1 MFLIRE
7 HLPGGGK
14 MKRNAVAVAVGAL
27 FIAPAAQAQI
37 VMGNDTIG
45 TVQFYGKL
53 YPQFIRASSSG
64 ATETGASVSTL
75 ASPTTGLCGTT
86 APTGAC
92 NGTTAGS
99 RLAVDSQNSYLGFR
113 GERKFGNTGLKA
125 IWQIEQSVELD
136 TGTGT
141 LSNRN
146 SFLGL
151 AGGFGTVKL
160 GNMDTIYKE
169 YGQVEEMFGLTSGNF
184 ISPSNVLSQ
193 IGIGNSSTSRFHERA
208 KNSIQYQTPE
218 FSGFQAGL
226 QYSPDETKNDV
237 GYTLNKELWS
247 MGVKWESGPLYLSAQ
262 YERHKDFFGGSF
274 NVSSS
279 LANLVTDANG
289 NKVPAPDAHSKDTA
303 MRFSAAYKFGNHRV
317 AGDIARLTYEESGQA
332 AGNKFVSYEHTN
344 WAISFESSWGGP
356 WRTAIEYVSGGEGT
370 CKLTILA
377 CSTTGLKGALFGGG
391 VAYDLDKQ
399 TFLYVLAAQLK
410 NDPSAIYSNWAGTA
424 TPTRPARGA
433 DITQV
438 ALGMAYRF

>member
-7 HLPGGGK
+7 RLLGGGK
-14 MKRNAVAVAVGAL
+14 MKRTAVAVAVGAL
-27 FIAPAAQAQI
+27 SIPPAAQAQI
-37 VMGNDTIG
+37 VFGNDTIG

-53 YPQFIRASSSG
+53 YPEFIRATSSG

-75 ASPTTGLCGTT
+75 ASSPT
-86 APTGAC
+86 
-92 NGTTAGS
+92 GTTAGS

-113 GERKFGNTGLKA
+113 GERKFGNTGLKG

-136 TGTGT
+136 TGTGVF
-141 LSNRN
+141 SNRN

-169 YGQVEEMFGLTSGNF
+169 YGQVEEIFGLTSGNF

-193 IGIGNSSTSRFHERA
+193 IGVGNSSTASFHLRA
-208 KNSIQYQTPE
+208 PNSIQYQTPE
-218 FSGFQAGL
+218 FQGFQAGL
-226 QYSPDETKNDV
+226 QYSPDETKSDV
-237 GYTLNKELWS
+237 GNTLNKELWS

-274 NVSSS
+274 NVGAS
-279 LANLVTDANG
+279 ANLVTDPITNV
-289 NKVPAPDAHSKDTA
+289 KSLAPGAHSKDTG
-303 MRFSAAYKFGNHRV
+303 MRFSAAYRFGNHRV
-317 AGDIARLTYEESGQA
+317 AGDIARLKYEESGQVA
-332 AGNKFVSYEHTN
+332 APSRFVSYEHTN

-370 CKLTILA
+370 CKVTIGD
-377 CSTTGLKGALFGGG
+377 CSTTGLKGALIGGG

-410 NDPSAIYSNWAGTA
+410 NDPSAIYTNWAGTA
-424 TPTRPARGA
+424 TPTKPGRGA
-433 DITQV
+433 DITQF
-438 ALGMAYRF
+438 ALGMAYKF

>member
-1 MFLIRE
+1 
-7 HLPGGGK
+7 
-14 MKRNAVAVAVGAL
+14 MKRKAVAVAVGAL

-37 VMGNDTIG
+37 VFGNDTIG

-53 YPQFIRASSSG
+53 YPEVIYAKSSS
-64 ATETGASVSTL
+64 ATQPGESVSTL
-75 ASPTTGLCGTT
+75 AATGGVLGGT
-86 APTGAC
+86 PPIL
-92 NGTTAGS
+92 TAGS
-99 RLAVDSQNSYLGFR
+99 RNAVDSQNSYLGFR
-113 GERKFGNTGLKA
+113 GERKFGNTGLKG

-141 LSNRN
+141 FSNRN

-169 YGQVEEMFGLTSGNF
+169 YGQVEEIFGLTSGNF

-193 IGIGNSSTSRFHERA
+193 IGIGNSSTARFHERA

-218 FSGFQAGL
+218 FQGFQAGL
-226 QYSPDETKNDV
+226 QYSPDETKSDV
-237 GYTLNKELWS
+237 GNELNKDLWS

-262 YERHKDFFGGSF
+262 YERHKDFFGGSS
-274 NVSSS
+274 NVSSDLS
-279 LANLVTDANG
+279 NIGAAG
-289 NKVPAPDAHSKDTA
+289 AHSKDTG

-317 AGDIARLTYEESGQA
+317 AGDVARLKYEESGQA
-332 AGNKFVSYEHTN
+332 AGTKFVSYEHTN

-356 WRTAIEYVSGGEGT
+356 WRTAIEWVRGSQGT
-370 CKLTILA
+370 CSVTIGD
-377 CSTTGLKGALFGGG
+377 CSTAGLKSDLYGVG

-399 TFLYVLAAQLK
+399 TFIYVLAAQLT
-410 NDPSAIYSNWAGTA
+410 NGPSAIYSNWNNSK
-424 TPTRPARGA
+424 PARGA

-438 ALGMAYRF
+438 AVGMAYRF

>member
-1 MFLIRE
+1 
-7 HLPGGGK
+7 

-37 VMGNDTIG
+37 VLGNDTIG

-53 YPQFIRASSSG
+53 YPQVIRATSSG
-64 ATETGASVSTL
+64 ATGTGDSVSTL

-86 APTGAC
+86 APAGAC

-99 RLAVDSQNSYLGFR
+99 RIAVDSQNSYLGFR
-113 GERKFGNTGLKA
+113 GERKFGNTGLKGN
-125 IWQIEQSVELD
+125 WQIEQSIELD
-136 TGTGT
+136 GAVAGVF
-141 LSNRN
+141 SNRN
-146 SFLGL
+146 TFLGL
-151 AGGFGTVKL
+151 TGGFGTVKL

-193 IGIGNSSTSRFHERA
+193 IGIGNSGTARFHERA

-218 FSGFQAGL
+218 FQGFQAGL

-237 GYTLNKELWS
+237 PSTGLNKELWS

-262 YERHKDFFGGSF
+262 YERHKDFFGGSN

-279 LANLVTDANG
+279 VSNIVAG
-289 NKVPAPDAHSKDTA
+289 APTPGAHSKDTG

-317 AGDIARLTYEESGQA
+317 AGDIARLKYEESGQA

-370 CKLTILA
+370 CKLTIGG
-377 CSTTGLKGALFGGG
+377 CSTTGLKGALIGGG

-399 TFLYVLAAQLK
+399 TFLYALAAQLK
-410 NDPSAIYSNWAGTA
+410 NDPSAIYSNWAA
-424 TPTRPARGA
+424 SKPARGA
-433 DITQV
+433 DITQI

>member
-1 MFLIRE
+1 MYSIRE

-14 MKRNAVAVAVGAL
+14 MKRNAVDVPVGPL

-37 VMGNDTIG
+37 VFGNDPIG

-53 YPQFIRASSSG
+53 YPEFIRAKSSG

-75 ASPTTGLCGTT
+75 ASSPT
-86 APTGAC
+86 
-92 NGTTAGS
+92 GTTAGS

-113 GERKFGNTGLKA
+113 GERKFGNTGLKG
-125 IWQIEQSVELD
+125 IWQIEESVELD
-136 TGTGT
+136 TGTGVF
-141 LSNRN
+141 SNRN

-169 YGQVEEMFGLTSGNF
+169 YGQVEEIFGLTSGNF

-193 IGIGNSSTSRFHERA
+193 IGIGNSSTARFHERA

-218 FSGFQAGL
+218 FQGFQAGL

-237 GYTLNKELWS
+237 GNTLNKELWS

-262 YERHKDFFGGSF
+262 YERHKDFFGGS
-274 NVSSS
+274 NNISSS
-279 LANLVTDANG
+279 LSNIGAA
-289 NKVPAPDAHSKDTA
+289 DAHSKDTG
-303 MRFSAAYKFGNHRV
+303 MRFSAAYRFGNHRV
-317 AGDIARLTYEESGQA
+317 AGDIARLKYEESGQA

-356 WRTAIEYVSGGEGT
+356 WRTAIEYVRGGEGT
-370 CKLTILA
+370 CSVTIGD
-377 CSTTGLKGALFGGG
+377 CGTTGLKGDLFGGG

-410 NDPSAIYSNWAGTA
+410 NDPSAIYSNWAGTS

>member
-1 MFLIRE
+1 
-7 HLPGGGK
+7 

-37 VMGNDTIG
+37 VFGNDTIG

-53 YPQFIRASSSG
+53 YPQVIRATSSD
-64 ATETGASVSTL
+64 ATQPGASVSTL
-75 ASPTTGLCGTT
+75 AATSGVLGGT
-86 APTGAC
+86 PPIG
-92 NGTTAGS
+92 TAGP
-99 RLAVDSQNSYLGFR
+99 RTAVDSQNSYLGFR
-113 GERKFGNTGLKA
+113 GERKFGNTGLKG
-125 IWQIEQSVELD
+125 IWQIEQSIELD
-136 TGTGT
+136 TGVSSTGST
-141 LSNRN
+141 FSNRN

-169 YGQVEEMFGLTSGNF
+169 YGQVEEIFGLTSGNF

-193 IGIGNSSTSRFHERA
+193 IGIGNSSTARFHERA

-218 FSGFQAGL
+218 FRGFQAGL

-237 GYTLNKELWS
+237 GNTLNKELWS

-262 YERHKDFFGGSF
+262 YERHKDFFGGS
-274 NVSSS
+274 NNISSS
-279 LANLVTDANG
+279 LSNASTT
-289 NKVPAPDAHSKDTA
+289 DAHSKDTG
-303 MRFSAAYKFGNHRV
+303 MRFSAAYRLGNHRV
-317 AGDIARLTYEESGQA
+317 AGDIAKLKYEESGQA

-356 WRTAIEYVSGGEGT
+356 WRTAIEYVRGGEGT
-370 CKLTILA
+370 CKLTIGD

-410 NDPSAIYSNWAGTA
+410 NDPSAIYSNWAA
-424 TPTRPARGA
+424 SKPARGA

>member
-1 MFLIRE
+1 
-7 HLPGGGK
+7 

-53 YPQFIRASSSG
+53 YPQVIYAKSSSPTQPG
-64 ATETGASVSTL
+64 ESVSTL
-75 ASPTTGLCGTT
+75 AATSGVLGGT
-86 APTGAC
+86 PPIL
-92 NGTTAGS
+92 TAGS
-99 RLAVDSQNSYLGFR
+99 RIAVDSQNSYLGFR
-113 GERKFGNTGLKA
+113 GERKFGNTGLKG
-125 IWQIEQSVELD
+125 IWQIEQSIELD
-136 TGTGT
+136 GAVAGVF
-141 LSNRN
+141 SNRN

-184 ISPSNVLSQ
+184 ISPSNVLSH
-193 IGIGNSSTSRFHERA
+193 IGIGNNRAARFHERA
-208 KNSIQYQTPE
+208 PNSIQYQTPE
-218 FSGFQAGL
+218 FQGFQVGL

-237 GYTLNKELWS
+237 GNTLNKELWS

-262 YERHKDFFGGSF
+262 YERHKDFFGGS
-274 NVSSS
+274 NNISSS
-279 LANLVTDANG
+279 LSNIGTA
-289 NKVPAPDAHSKDTA
+289 DAHSKDTG

-317 AGDIARLTYEESGQA
+317 AGDIARLKYEESGQVA
-332 AGNKFVSYEHTN
+332 APSKFVSYEHTN

-370 CKLTILA
+370 CKLTIGD
-377 CSTTGLKGALFGGG
+377 CSTTGLKGTLLGGG

-399 TFLYVLAAQLK
+399 TFLYALAAQLK
-410 NDPSAIYSNWAGTA
+410 NDPSAIYSNWAA
-424 TPTRPARGA
+424 SKPARGA
-433 DITQV
+433 DITQI

>member
-1 MFLIRE
+1 
-7 HLPGGGK
+7 

-37 VMGNDTIG
+37 VFGNDTIG

-53 YPQFIRASSSG
+53 YPQVIYAKSSSPTQPG
-64 ATETGASVSTL
+64 ESVSTL
-75 ASPTTGLCGTT
+75 AATSGVLGGT
-86 APTGAC
+86 PPIL
-92 NGTTAGS
+92 TAGS
-99 RLAVDSQNSYLGFR
+99 RIAVDSQNSYLGFR
-113 GERKFGNTGLKA
+113 GERKFGNTGLKG
-125 IWQIEQSVELD
+125 IWQIEQSIELD
-136 TGTGT
+136 GAVAGVF
-141 LSNRN
+141 SNRN
-146 SFLGL
+146 TFLGL
-151 AGGFGTVKL
+151 TGGFGTVKL

-169 YGQVEEMFGLTSGNF
+169 YGQVEEIFGLTSGNF

-193 IGIGNSSTSRFHERA
+193 IGIGNSSTARFHERA

-218 FSGFQAGL
+218 FQGFQAGL

-237 GYTLNKELWS
+237 PSTGLNKELWS

-262 YERHKDFFGGSF
+262 YERHKDFFGGS
-274 NVSSS
+274 NNISGLLS
-279 LANLVTDANG
+279 NIGTTDAR
-289 NKVPAPDAHSKDTA
+289 SKDTA
-303 MRFSAAYKFGNHRV
+303 MRFSAAYRFGNHRV
-317 AGDIARLTYEESGQA
+317 AGDIARLKYEESGQA

-399 TFLYVLAAQLK
+399 TFLYALAAQLK
-410 NDPSAIYSNWAGTA
+410 NDPSAIYSNWAA
-424 TPTRPARGA
+424 SKPARGA
-433 DITQV
+433 DITQI

>member
-1 MFLIRE
+1 
-7 HLPGGGK
+7 

-37 VMGNDTIG
+37 VFGNDTIG

-53 YPQFIRASSSG
+53 YPEVIYAKSSSPTQPG
-64 ATETGASVSTL
+64 DSVSTL
-75 ASPTTGLCGTT
+75 AATSGVLGGT
-86 APTGAC
+86 PPIL
-92 NGTTAGS
+92 TAGS
-99 RLAVDSQNSYLGFR
+99 RTAVDSQNSYLGFR
-113 GERKFGNTGLKA
+113 GERKFGNTGLKG
-125 IWQIEQSVELD
+125 IWQIEQSIELD
-136 TGTGT
+136 GVVGGVF
-141 LSNRN
+141 SNRN
-146 SFLGL
+146 TFLGL

-169 YGQVEEMFGLTSGNF
+169 YGQVEEIFGLTSGNF

-193 IGIGNSSTSRFHERA
+193 IGIGNGSTARFHERA

-218 FSGFQAGL
+218 FQGFQAGL

-237 GYTLNKELWS
+237 GNTLNKELWS

-262 YERHKDFFGGSF
+262 YERHKDFFGGSN

-279 LANLVTDANG
+279 LSNIGAA
-289 NKVPAPDAHSKDTA
+289 DAHSKDTG

-317 AGDIARLTYEESGQA
+317 AGDIARLKYEESGQIA
-332 AGNKFVSYEHTN
+332 APSKFVSYEHTN

-370 CKLTILA
+370 CKVTIGD
-377 CSTTGLKGALFGGG
+377 CSTTGLKGALIGGG

-410 NDPSAIYSNWAGTA
+410 NGPSAIYSNWNNSK
-424 TPTRPARGA
+424 PARGA
-433 DITQV
+433 DITQLAV
-438 ALGMAYRF
+438 GMQYRF

>member
-1 MFLIRE
+1 
-7 HLPGGGK
+7 

-37 VMGNDTIG
+37 VFGNDTIG

-53 YPQFIRASSSG
+53 YPEVISAKSSG
-64 ATETGASVSTL
+64 ATGTGDSVSTL
-75 ASPTTGLCGTT
+75 AS
-86 APTGAC
+86 APT
-92 NGTTAGS
+92 GTTAGS

-113 GERKFGNTGLKA
+113 GERKFGNTGLKG

-136 TGTGT
+136 TGTGVF
-141 LSNRN
+141 SNRN

-169 YGQVEEMFGLTSGNF
+169 YGQVEEIFGLTSGNF

-193 IGIGNSSTSRFHERA
+193 IGIGNSSTARFHERA

-218 FSGFQAGL
+218 FQGFRAGL
-226 QYSPDETKNDV
+226 QYSPDETKSDV
-237 GYTLNKELWS
+237 GNTLNKELWS

-274 NVSSS
+274 NVGASS
-279 LANLVTDANG
+279 LANLVTDPVTSV
-289 NKVPAPDAHSKDTA
+289 KSPAPGAHSKDTG

-317 AGDIARLTYEESGQA
+317 AGDIARLKYEESGQA
-332 AGNKFVSYEHTN
+332 AGTKFVSYEHTN

-356 WRTAIEYVSGGEGT
+356 WRTAIEWVRGGEGT
-370 CKLTILA
+370 CKLTIGD
-377 CSTTGLKGALFGGG
+377 CSTTGLKGDLYGGG

-410 NDPSAIYSNWAGTA
+410 NGPSAIYSNWAA
-424 TPTRPARGA
+424 SKPARGA
-433 DITQV
+433 DITHV

>member
-1 MFLIRE
+1 
-7 HLPGGGK
+7 

-37 VMGNDTIG
+37 VFGNDTIG

-53 YPQFIRASSSG
+53 YPEVISAKSSG

-75 ASPTTGLCGTT
+75 ASSPT
-86 APTGAC
+86 
-92 NGTTAGS
+92 GTTAGS

-113 GERKFGNTGLKA
+113 GERKFGNTGLKG

-136 TGTGT
+136 TGTGVF
-141 LSNRN
+141 SNRN

-169 YGQVEEMFGLTSGNF
+169 YGQVEEIFGLTSGNF

-193 IGIGNSSTSRFHERA
+193 IGIGNSSTARFHERA

-218 FSGFQAGL
+218 FQGFRAGL
-226 QYSPDETKNDV
+226 QYSPDETKSDV
-237 GYTLNKELWS
+237 GNTLNKELWS

-262 YERHKDFFGGSF
+262 YERHKDFFGASNNIAVTSLKNNDAAG
-274 NVSSS
+274 
-279 LANLVTDANG
+279 LANG
-289 NKVPAPDAHSKDTA
+289 AHSKDTG

-317 AGDIARLTYEESGQA
+317 AGDIARLKYEESGQA
-332 AGNKFVSYEHTN
+332 AGTKFVSYEHTN

-356 WRTAIEYVSGGEGT
+356 WRTAIEYVRGGEGT
-370 CKLTILA
+370 CKVTIGD
-377 CSTTGLKGALFGGG
+377 CSTTGLKGTLIGGG

-410 NDPSAIYSNWAGTA
+410 NDPSAIYSNWKGGK
-424 TPTRPARGA
+424 PALGA

-438 ALGMAYRF
+438 AVGMQYRF

>member
-1 MFLIRE
+1 
-7 HLPGGGK
+7 

-37 VMGNDTIG
+37 VFGNDTIG

-53 YPQFIRASSSG
+53 YPEFIRATSSG

-75 ASPTTGLCGTT
+75 ASSPT
-86 APTGAC
+86 
-92 NGTTAGS
+92 GTTAGS

-113 GERKFGNTGLKA
+113 GERKFGNTGLKG
-125 IWQIEQSVELD
+125 IWQIEQSIELD
-136 TGTGT
+136 TGTGVF
-141 LSNRN
+141 SNRN

-169 YGQVEEMFGLTSGNF
+169 YGQVEEIFGLTSGNF

-193 IGIGNSSTSRFHERA
+193 IGVGNSSTASFHLRA
-208 KNSIQYQTPE
+208 PNSIQYQTPE
-218 FSGFQAGL
+218 FQGFQAGL
-226 QYSPDETKNDV
+226 QYSPDETKSDV
-237 GYTLNKELWS
+237 GNTLNKELWS

-262 YERHKDFFGGSF
+262 YERHKDFFGASNNIAVTSLKNNDAAG
-274 NVSSS
+274 
-279 LANLVTDANG
+279 LANG
-289 NKVPAPDAHSKDTA
+289 AHSKDTG

-317 AGDIARLTYEESGQA
+317 AGDIARLKYEESGQA
-332 AGNKFVSYEHTN
+332 AGTKFVSYEHTN

-356 WRTAIEYVSGGEGT
+356 WRTAIEYVRGGEGT
-370 CKLTILA
+370 CKVTIGD
-377 CSTTGLKGALFGGG
+377 CSTTGLKGTLIGGG

-410 NDPSAIYSNWAGTA
+410 NDPSAIYSNWKGGK
-424 TPTRPARGA
+424 PALGA

-438 ALGMAYRF
+438 AVGMQYRF

>member
-1 MFLIRE
+1 
-7 HLPGGGK
+7 

-27 FIAPAAQAQI
+27 FIAPAVQAQI

-53 YPQFIRASSSG
+53 YPQFIRATSSG

-86 APTGAC
+86 SATGSC

-141 LSNRN
+141 FSNRN

-218 FSGFQAGL
+218 FQGFQAGL

-237 GYTLNKELWS
+237 GNTLNKELWS

-262 YERHKDFFGGSF
+262 YERHKDFFGGSN

-279 LANLVTDANG
+279 LSNIGAA
-289 NKVPAPDAHSKDTA
+289 DAHSKDTG
-303 MRFSAAYKFGNHRV
+303 MRFSAAYRFGNHRV
-317 AGDIARLTYEESGQA
+317 AGDIARLKYEESGQA
-332 AGNKFVSYEHTN
+332 AGTKFVSYEHTN

-356 WRTAIEYVSGGEGT
+356 WRTAIEYVQGGEGT
-370 CKLTILA
+370 CRLTIGD
-377 CSTTGLKGALFGGG
+377 CSTTGLKGALIGGG

-399 TFLYVLAAQLK
+399 TFLYAIAAQLK
-410 NDPSAIYSNWAGTA
+410 NDPSAIYSNWNNGK
-424 TPTRPARGA
+424 PARGA
-433 DITQV
+433 DITQM

>member
-7 HLPGGGK
+7 RLLGGGK

-37 VMGNDTIG
+37 VFGNDTIG

-53 YPQFIRASSSG
+53 YPEVIRASSSG
-64 ATETGASVSTL
+64 ATGTGDSVSTL
-75 ASPTTGLCGTT
+75 ASPTTGLCGT
-86 APTGAC
+86 ASSAGAC
-92 NGTTAGS
+92 SGTTAGS
-99 RLAVDSQNSYLGFR
+99 RMAVDSQNSYLGFR
-113 GERKFGNTGLKA
+113 GERKFGNTGLKG

-136 TGTGT
+136 TGTGVF
-141 LSNRN
+141 SNRN

-169 YGQVEEMFGLTSGNF
+169 YGQVEEIFGLTSGNF

-193 IGIGNSSTSRFHERA
+193 IGVGNNSAARFHERA

-218 FSGFQAGL
+218 FQGFQAGL
-226 QYSPDETKNDV
+226 QYSPDETKSDV
-237 GYTLNKELWS
+237 GNTLNKELWS

-262 YERHKDFFGGSF
+262 YERHKDMFGGSS
-274 NVSSS
+274 NVPVTTLKNGTGSGTSSS
-279 LANLVTDANG
+279 PFVA
-289 NKVPAPDAHSKDTA
+289 APNAHSKDTGT
-303 MRFSAAYKFGNHRV
+303 RFSAAYKFGNHRV
-317 AGDIARLTYEESGQA
+317 AGDIARLKYEESGQVA
-332 AGNKFVSYEHTN
+332 APSKFVSYEHTN

-356 WRTAIEYVSGGEGT
+356 WRTAIEWVRGGEGT
-370 CKLTILA
+370 CKLTIGD
-377 CSTTGLKGALFGGG
+377 CSTTGLKGALLGGG

-424 TPTRPARGA
+424 TP
-433 DITQV
+433 
-438 ALGMAYRF
+438 

>member
-7 HLPGGGK
+7 RLPGGGK

-37 VMGNDTIG
+37 VFGNDTIG

-53 YPQFIRASSSG
+53 YPQVIYAKSSSPTQLG
-64 ATETGASVSTL
+64 ESVSTL
-75 ASPTTGLCGTT
+75 AATSGVLGGT
-86 APTGAC
+86 PPIL
-92 NGTTAGS
+92 TAGS
-99 RLAVDSQNSYLGFR
+99 RIAVDSQNSYLGFR
-113 GERKFGNTGLKA
+113 GERKFGNTGLKG
-125 IWQIEQSVELD
+125 IWQIEQSIELD
-136 TGTGT
+136 GAVAGVF
-141 LSNRN
+141 SNRN
-146 SFLGL
+146 TFLGL
-151 AGGFGTVKL
+151 TGGFGTVKL

-193 IGIGNSSTSRFHERA
+193 IGIGNSGTARFHERA

-218 FSGFQAGL
+218 FQGFQAGL

-237 GYTLNKELWS
+237 PSTGLNKELWS

-262 YERHKDFFGGSF
+262 YERHNDFFGGS
-274 NVSSS
+274 NNISSS
-279 LANLVTDANG
+279 LSNTVSG
-289 NKVPAPDAHSKDTA
+289 VPTPGARSKDTA

-317 AGDIARLTYEESGQA
+317 AGDIARLKYEESGQVA
-332 AGNKFVSYEHTN
+332 APRFVSYEHTN

-356 WRTAIEYVSGGEGT
+356 WRTAIEYVTGGEGT
-370 CKLTILA
+370 CKLTIGD

-399 TFLYVLAAQLK
+399 TFLYALAAQLK
-410 NDPSAIYSNWAGTA
+410 NDPSAIYSNWAA
-424 TPTRPARGA
+424 SKPARGA
-433 DITQV
+433 DITQI

>member
-1 MFLIRE
+1 
-7 HLPGGGK
+7 

-37 VMGNDTIG
+37 VFGNDTIG

-53 YPQFIRASSSG
+53 YPEVISAKSSG

-75 ASPTTGLCGTT
+75 ASSPT
-86 APTGAC
+86 
-92 NGTTAGS
+92 GTTAGS

-113 GERKFGNTGLKA
+113 GERKFGNTGLKG

-136 TGTGT
+136 TGTGVF
-141 LSNRN
+141 SNRN

-169 YGQVEEMFGLTSGNF
+169 YGQVEEIFGLTSGNF

-193 IGIGNSSTSRFHERA
+193 IGVGNSSTASFHLRA
-208 KNSIQYQTPE
+208 PNSIQYQTPE
-218 FSGFQAGL
+218 FQGFQAGL
-226 QYSPDETKNDV
+226 QYSPDETKSDV
-237 GYTLNKELWS
+237 GNTLNKELWS

-262 YERHKDFFGGSF
+262 YERHKDFFGASNNIAVTSLKNNDAAG
-274 NVSSS
+274 
-279 LANLVTDANG
+279 LANG
-289 NKVPAPDAHSKDTA
+289 AHSKDTG

-317 AGDIARLTYEESGQA
+317 AGDIARLKYEESGQA
-332 AGNKFVSYEHTN
+332 AGTKFVSYEHTN

-356 WRTAIEYVSGGEGT
+356 WRTAIEYVRGGEGT
-370 CKLTILA
+370 CKVTIGD
-377 CSTTGLKGALFGGG
+377 CSTTGLKGTLIGGG

-410 NDPSAIYSNWAGTA
+410 NDPSAIYSNWKGGK
-424 TPTRPARGA
+424 PALGA

-438 ALGMAYRF
+438 AVGMQYRF

>member
-1 MFLIRE
+1 MR
-7 HLPGGGK
+7 K
-14 MKRNAVAVAVGAL
+14 NAVAIAVGAL
-27 FIAPAAQAQI
+27 CVAPAAQAQI
-37 VMGNDTIG
+37 VLGNDTIG

-53 YPQFIRASSSG
+53 YPQVIRATSSG
-64 ATETGASVSTL
+64 ATQTGASVSTL
-75 ASPTTGLCGTT
+75 ASPTAGLCGTAT
-86 APTGAC
+86 SAGAC
-92 NGTTAGS
+92 SGTTAGS

-113 GERKFGNTGLKA
+113 GERKFGNTGLKGV
-125 IWQIEQSVELD
+125 WQIEQSVELD
-136 TGTGT
+136 TGVGSSF
-141 LSNRN
+141 SNRN

-193 IGIGNSSTSRFHERA
+193 IGIGNNKAARFHERA
-208 KNSIQYQTPE
+208 PNSIQYQTPV

-237 GYTLNKELWS
+237 GNTLNKELWS

-262 YERHKDFFGGSF
+262 YERHKDFFGGS
-274 NVSSS
+274 NNISSTLS
-279 LANLVTDANG
+279 NIGAA
-289 NKVPAPDAHSKDTA
+289 DAHSKDTA

-317 AGDIARLTYEESGQA
+317 AGDIARLKYEESGQA

-356 WRTAIEYVSGGEGT
+356 WRTAIEYVRGGEGT
-370 CKLTILA
+370 CKLTIA
-377 CSTTGLKGALFGGG
+377 DCSTTGLKGTLLGGG

-399 TFLYVLAAQLK
+399 TFLYALVAQLK
-410 NDPSAIYSNWAGTA
+410 NDPSAIYSNWAA
-424 TPTRPARGA
+424 SKPARGA
-433 DITQV
+433 DITQI

>member
-1 MFLIRE
+1 
-7 HLPGGGK
+7 

-37 VMGNDTIG
+37 VFGNDTIG

-53 YPQFIRASSSG
+53 YPQVIRATSSG
-64 ATETGASVSTL
+64 ATQPGESVSTL
-75 ASPTTGLCGTT
+75 AATSGVLGGT
-86 APTGAC
+86 PPIL
-92 NGTTAGS
+92 TAGL
-99 RLAVDSQNSYLGFR
+99 RNAGDSQNSYLGFR
-113 GERKFGNTGLKA
+113 GERKFGNTGLKG

-136 TGTGT
+136 TGVGSTF
-141 LSNRN
+141 SNRN

-169 YGQVEEMFGLTSGNF
+169 YGQVEEIFGLTSGNF

-193 IGIGNSSTSRFHERA
+193 IGIGNSSTASFHVRQP
-208 KNSIQYQTPE
+208 NSIQYQTPE
-218 FSGFQAGL
+218 FRGFQAGL

-237 GYTLNKELWS
+237 GNTLNKELWS
-247 MGVKWESGPLYLSAQ
+247 MGVKWGSGPLYLSAQ
-262 YERHKDFFGGSF
+262 YERHKDFFGGST

-279 LANLVTDANG
+279 LSNIS
-289 NKVPAPDAHSKDTA
+289 APNPNAHSKDTG
-303 MRFSAAYKFGNHRV
+303 MRFSAAYRFGNHRV
-317 AGDIARLTYEESGQA
+317 AGDIARLKYEEGGQP
-332 AGNKFVSYEHTN
+332 AGNRFVSYEHTN

-356 WRTAIEYVSGGEGT
+356 WRTAIEYVRGGEGT
-370 CKLTILA
+370 CKVTIGD
-377 CSTTGLKGALFGGG
+377 CSTTGLKGELFGGG

-410 NDPSAIYSNWAGTA
+410 NDPSAIYSNWKGSK
-424 TPTRPARGA
+424 PARGA

>member
-1 MFLIRE
+1 
-7 HLPGGGK
+7 

-53 YPQFIRASSSG
+53 YPQVVRATSSG

-75 ASPTTGLCGTT
+75 ASPTTGLCGT
-86 APTGAC
+86 ASSAGAC

-99 RLAVDSQNSYLGFR
+99 RIAVDSQNSYLGFR

-125 IWQIEQSVELD
+125 IWQIEQSIELD
-136 TGTGT
+136 TGVGSSF
-141 LSNRN
+141 SNRN

-169 YGQVEEMFGLTSGNF
+169 YGQVEEIFGLTSGNF
-184 ISPSNVLSQ
+184 ISPSNVLSH
-193 IGIGNSSTSRFHERA
+193 IGIGNNRAARFHERA
-208 KNSIQYQTPE
+208 PNSIQYQTPE
-218 FSGFQAGL
+218 FRGFQAGL
-226 QYSPDETKNDV
+226 QYSPDEKKNDT
-237 GYTLNKELWS
+237 GYTFNKELWS
-247 MGVKWESGPLYLSAQ
+247 MGVKWESGPLYLSGQ
-262 YERHKDFFGGSF
+262 YERHKDFFGGSN
-274 NVSSS
+274 NVSLS
-279 LANLVTDANG
+279 LSNLAPT
-289 NKVPAPDAHSKDTA
+289 PAPDAHSKDTA

-317 AGDIARLTYEESGQA
+317 AGDIARLKYEESGQA
-332 AGNKFVSYEHTN
+332 AGTKFVSYEHTN

-356 WRTAIEYVSGGEGT
+356 WRTAIEWVRGSEGT
-370 CKLTILA
+370 CRVTIGD
-377 CSTTGLKGALFGGG
+377 CSTTGLKGDLFGGG

-399 TFLYVLAAQLK
+399 TFLYALAAQLK
-410 NDPSAIYSNWAGTA
+410 NGPSAIYSNWAA
-424 TPTRPARGA
+424 SKPARGA
-433 DITQV
+433 DITQL

>member
-1 MFLIRE
+1 
-7 HLPGGGK
+7 

-37 VMGNDTIG
+37 VFGNDTIG

-53 YPQFIRASSSG
+53 YPEVISAKSSG

-75 ASPTTGLCGTT
+75 ASSPT
-86 APTGAC
+86 
-92 NGTTAGS
+92 GTTAGS

-113 GERKFGNTGLKA
+113 GERKFGNTGLKG
-125 IWQIEQSVELD
+125 IWQIEQSIELD
-136 TGTGT
+136 TGTGVF
-141 LSNRN
+141 SNRN

-169 YGQVEEMFGLTSGNF
+169 YGQVEEIFGLTSGNF

-193 IGIGNSSTSRFHERA
+193 IGVGNSSTASFHLRA
-208 KNSIQYQTPE
+208 PNSIQYQTPE
-218 FSGFQAGL
+218 FQGFQAGL
-226 QYSPDETKNDV
+226 QYSPDETKSDV
-237 GYTLNKELWS
+237 GNTLNKELWS

-262 YERHKDFFGGSF
+262 YERHKDFFGASNNIAVTSLKNNDAAG
-274 NVSSS
+274 
-279 LANLVTDANG
+279 LANG
-289 NKVPAPDAHSKDTA
+289 AHSKDTG

-317 AGDIARLTYEESGQA
+317 AGDIARLKYEESGQVA
-332 AGNKFVSYEHTN
+332 APSRFVSYEHTN

-356 WRTAIEYVSGGEGT
+356 WRTAIEYVRGGEGT
-370 CKLTILA
+370 CKVTIGD
-377 CSTTGLKGALFGGG
+377 CSTTGLKGALIGGG

-410 NDPSAIYSNWAGTA
+410 NDPSAIYSNWKGSK
-424 TPTRPARGA
+424 PARGA
-433 DITQV
+433 DITQI